1 MVTTVGNKGGLC
13 YSFALKN
20 HIFNVIGCHLQHKQ
34 EKQKK
39 RNEMSR
45 QIVDKFE
52 VTGLQNRVAGLDS
65 DQIADYSFYIGDL
78 NYRLKT
84 SFTELNNTN
93 VRDAAI
99 PMIPTGDQLME
110 ALGEGYYPGYEE

>member
-1 MVTTVGNKGGLC
+1 
-13 YSFALKN
+13 
-20 HIFNVIGCHLQHKQ
+20 
-34 EKQKK
+34 
-39 RNEMSR
+39 MSR

-52 VTGLQNRVAGLDS
+52 VTGLQNRVPGLDS
-65 DQIADYSFYIGDL
+65 DQFADYCFYIGDL

-84 SFTELNNTN
+84 TFTELNNSN

-110 ALGEGYYPGYEE
+110 ALDEGYYPGYQE